1 MNIRVFPSSFK
12 GSVDVIG
19 SKSLS
24 HRYLIAAALSPYES
38 QLYGLMDSD
47 DIRATKNIL
56 STLGATIDL
65 PSVKGPLKITS
76 NTTLDAAAS
85 GSTLRFMIPQL
96 LRFAH
101 SFILSG
107 KDRLPK
113 RSLKAYQD
121 AFSNQPI
128 TFKPLGEDWLPLE
141 LKGPLKPGTY
151 EIDGDISS
159 QFISGLCMAL
169 PFLEGDS
176 IVHLNTPV
184 SSAPYLTMTLWVL
197 AEFGIQ
203 ITQEERRL
211 IIPGQQ
217 SVSALKKT
225 IEGDYSQAL
234 FFIAGALLGG
244 ELTLLN
250 LPKNSLQGDAFILE
264 LLSLMGVT
272 FDHQDHE
279 LKIKSQSFKSVDLS
293 LDATPDMAPML
304 MLLSAFG
311 NGPSTFRD
319 LSRLRE
325 KESDRY
331 QVILDTLTNMG
342 VITKGSEQALSVQP
356 IKSFTAKQPFQTHHD
371 HRIAMACLMLA
382 PKAAQPYIIEGVECI
397 DKSYP
402 DFLEIYQSIGGR
414 YEIIGGTA

>member
-12 GSVDVIG
+12 GSVEVIG

-24 HRYLIAAALSPYES
+24 HRYLIAAALSPHES
-38 QLYGLMDSD
+38 KLFGLMDSD

-56 STLGATIDL
+56 KALGATIDL
-65 PSVKGPLKITS
+65 PNVKGPLKVTS
-76 NTTLDAAAS
+76 ETSFDAAAS

-96 LRFAH
+96 LRFNH
-101 SFILSG
+101 PFTLTG

-121 AFSNQPI
+121 AFSHQPV

-141 LKGPLKPGTY
+141 LQGPLKPGTY
-151 EIDGDISS
+151 KIDGDISS
-159 QFISGLCMAL
+159 QFISGFCMAL

-176 IVHLNTPV
+176 IIHLNTPV
-184 SSAPYLTMTLWVL
+184 GSAPYLTMTLQVL

-203 ITQEERRL
+203 IIQEDTR
-211 IIPGQQ
+211 IMIPGHQT
-217 SVSALKKT
+217 VNALKKT

-264 LLSLMGVT
+264 LLSLMGVA

-279 LKIKSQSFKSVDLS
+279 LRIKSQPFKSVDVS

-311 NGPSTFRD
+311 KGPSTFKD
-319 LSRLRE
+319 LTRLRE

-331 QVILDTLTNMG
+331 QVILDTLTNMS
-342 VITKGSEQALSVQP
+342 VITEGSEQALSVQP
-356 IKSFTAKQPFQTHHD
+356 IKSFVAKQPFKTHYD

-382 PKAAQPYIIEGVECI
+382 PKAAEPYIIEGVECI

-402 DFLEIYQSIGGR
+402 GFLEIYQSIGGR